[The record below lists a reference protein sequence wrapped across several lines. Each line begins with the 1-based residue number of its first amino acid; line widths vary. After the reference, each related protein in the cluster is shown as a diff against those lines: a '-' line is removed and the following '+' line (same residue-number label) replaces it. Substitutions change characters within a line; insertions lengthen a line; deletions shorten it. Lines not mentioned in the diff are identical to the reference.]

1 MFESA
6 KKKHC
11 DGIQDGAETTKDS
24 TSKKLSTLST
34 CSLTLKPRRS
44 VQTAADDIQ
53 ELCLYMFGHRNTFP
67 KSCLSSVTQSKP
79 KQPKQVTV
87 PDVTDAMLPEAL
99 PTPITLED
107 IFKAISQV
115 QADIKLLDCKFT
127 AQIATIS
134 DQISV
139 SFLSERETIAQLE
152 KERDALHSTI
162 DMLMSPSSRG
172 ADAHSKR
179 QPCAP
184 SRNRSPLPLRPSQPS
199 QVPPMTVTSNPFA
212 VLEPE
217 DVDQVTGDDAI
228 SVDSLTEA
236 ELLIDTYYDALN
248 PTDQAGQTHGSQ
260 ATPPKQPDPSTKK
273 RASFQEQ
280 LDHYCTKHRELNAAK
295 TKPPVSKKMQSPT
308 PQPIINA
315 DILIIGDSVIK
326 RLLPRRLSRKTKV
339 ICHTMRGAKI
349 EDLAPNAKH
358 MSTKHGVSE
367 IILHV
372 GTNNT
377 YDSPE
382 KIDAK
387 ITSLCE
393 TLPTTSVTISSIIH
407 RKNQSVSQ
415 CKKVDDS
422 NDLLKSIAKRNNW
435 GFIDNGNINSDH
447 LVSDGVHLNSRG
459 VGLFAKN
466 IIQHI
471 AGPSEETDRHTP
483 QRTPFGEIL
492 FAEAL
497 KKPAVGYRDRPTVFQ
512 RSNQHYPYSQPKR
525 LQPTH
530 CQPRPKMFQ
539 TKIMHTQRD
548 HEWRQYLKQVKE
560 LLNPQNRDP
569 K

>member
-1 MFESA
+1 MCGEETT
-6 KKKHC
+6 K
-11 DGIQDGAETTKDS
+11 TTKDS

-115 QADIKLLDCKFT
+115 QADIKLLDGKFT

-162 DMLMSPSSRG
+162 DMLMSPSPRG

-248 PTDQAGQTHGSQ
+248 PTDKAGQTHGSQ

-280 LDHYCTKHRELNAAK
+280 LDHY
-295 TKPPVSKKMQSPT
+295 
-308 PQPIINA
+308 
-315 DILIIGDSVIK
+315 
-326 RLLPRRLSRKTKV
+326 
-339 ICHTMRGAKI
+339 
-349 EDLAPNAKH
+349 
-358 MSTKHGVSE
+358 
-367 IILHV
+367 
-372 GTNNT
+372 
-377 YDSPE
+377 
-382 KIDAK
+382 
-387 ITSLCE
+387 
-393 TLPTTSVTISSIIH
+393 
-407 RKNQSVSQ
+407 
-415 CKKVDDS
+415 
-422 NDLLKSIAKRNNW
+422 
-435 GFIDNGNINSDH
+435 
-447 LVSDGVHLNSRG
+447 
-459 VGLFAKN
+459 
-466 IIQHI
+466 
-471 AGPSEETDRHTP
+471 
-483 QRTPFGEIL
+483 
-492 FAEAL
+492 
-497 KKPAVGYRDRPTVFQ
+497 
-512 RSNQHYPYSQPKR
+512 
-525 LQPTH
+525 
-530 CQPRPKMFQ
+530 
-539 TKIMHTQRD
+539 
-548 HEWRQYLKQVKE
+548 
-560 LLNPQNRDP
+560 
-569 K
+569 